1 MVASNQH
8 QNTFV
13 NYPDNKPKT
22 SHPFHLVKPSPW
34 PITLAFISFF
44 TVLSFVFSIHN
55 FIKPF
60 GIFSFL
66 IFLSLLVLTLFW
78 WWADVISESFEGHHT
93 EQVAKGLRLGFILF
107 IVSEV
112 MFFFSFF
119 WAFFYLALSP
129 SIFIGCQWPPYG
141 ITPINA
147 WGFPLLNTL
156 YLLTSGVTVT
166 YAHRAVLQN
175 DYELAQQ
182 GLHNTMRCA
191 YCFIIIQFFE
201 YLFAP
206 FSIADSAFGS
216 TFFMLTGFHGFHVL
230 IGSIY
235 LRICQFRHARRQF
248 TPDRHIGLETAIW
261 YWHFV
266 DVVWLF
272 LFAVVYVW
280 GGYKPLLFFLTHWIF
295 FYFRFYT

>member
-1 MVASNQH
+1 MVQTHLIKSYPE
-8 QNTFV
+8 NTS
-13 NYPDNKPKT
+13 KH

-34 PITLAFISFF
+34 PIVIAFSTFLLFSSLVLA
-44 TVLSFVFSIHN
+44 LHN
-55 FIKPF
+55 VIKPF
-60 GIFSFL
+60 GIVAFL
-66 IFLSLLVLTLFW
+66 VSLVLVLFVMFL
-78 WWADVISESFEGHHT
+78 WWADVIQEAFDGYHT
-93 EQVAKGLRLGFILF
+93 DEVAKGLRLGFILF

-119 WAFFYLALSP
+119 WGFFYLALSP
-129 SIFIGCQWPPYG
+129 AVQIGCQWPPFG

-147 WGFPLLNTL
+147 WGFPFLNTL

-166 YAHRAVLQN
+166 YAHRAVLN
-175 DYELAQQ
+175 NEFWLAQR
-182 GLHNTMRCA
+182 GLYNTLRCA
-191 YCFIIIQFFE
+191 YCFMLIQFFE
-201 YLFAP
+201 YIFAP

-216 TFFMLTGFHGFHVL
+216 TFFILTGFHGFHVL

-235 LRICQFRHARRQF
+235 LRICQHRHLLKQF
-248 TPDRHIGLETAIW
+248 TPSRHIGLETAIW

-280 GGYKPLLFFLTHWIF
+280 GGYKALDF
-295 FYFRFYT
+295 

>member
-1 MVASNQH
+1 MPK
-8 QNTFV
+8 FV
-13 NYPDNKPKT
+13 SYSPENKIKAN
-22 SHPFHLVKPSPW
+22 HPFHLVKPSPW
-34 PITLAFISFF
+34 PII
-44 TVLSFVFSIHN
+44 LSFGVFFAVIAFVASIHN
-55 FIKPF
+55 YLSSPF
-60 GIFSFL
+60 GIISFSIAIGFV
-66 IFLSLLVLTLFW
+66 IFTLFVW
-78 WWADVISESFEGHHT
+78 WVDVIQESFEGHHT
-93 EQVAKGLRLGFILF
+93 EPVAKGLRLGFILF

-129 SIFIGCQWPPYG
+129 SVFIGCQWPPFG
-141 ITPINA
+141 ITAINP

-156 YLLTSGVTVT
+156 FLLTSGVTVT

-175 DYELAQQ
+175 DFDLAQK
-182 GLHNTMRCA
+182 GLYNTMRCA
-191 YCFIIIQFFE
+191 YSFMAIQFFE
-201 YLFAP
+201 YLLAP
-206 FSIADSAFGS
+206 FNISDSAFGS

-235 LRICQFRHARRQF
+235 LRVCQFRHARLQF

-272 LFAVVYVW
+272 LFAIVYVW
-280 GGYKPLLFFLTHWIF
+280 GGYRGLFANDDDF
-295 FYFRFYT
+295 FW

>member
-1 MVASNQH
+1 MANHFFFAVIAFVA
-8 QNTFV
+8 
-13 NYPDNKPKT
+13 
-22 SHPFHLVKPSPW
+22 
-34 PITLAFISFF
+34 
-44 TVLSFVFSIHN
+44 SIHN
-55 FIKPF
+55 YLSSPF
-60 GIFSFL
+60 GIISFSIAIGFV
-66 IFLSLLVLTLFW
+66 IFTLFVW
-78 WWADVISESFEGHHT
+78 WVDVIQESFEGHHT
-93 EQVAKGLRLGFILF
+93 EPVAKGLRLGFILF

-129 SIFIGCQWPPYG
+129 SVFIGCQWPPFG
-141 ITPINA
+141 ITAINP

-156 YLLTSGVTVT
+156 FLLTSGVTVT

-175 DYELAQQ
+175 DFDLAQK
-182 GLHNTMRCA
+182 GLYNTMRCA
-191 YCFIIIQFFE
+191 YSFMAIQFFE
-201 YLFAP
+201 YLLAP
-206 FSIADSAFGS
+206 FNISDSAFGS

-235 LRICQFRHARRQF
+235 LRVCQFRHARLQF

-272 LFAVVYVW
+272 LFAIVYVW
-280 GGYKPLLFFLTHWIF
+280 GGYRGLFANDDDF
-295 FYFRFYT
+295 FW